1 MKKLGTLVIWC
12 KMKKLCILCLVP
24 AISFANCDYENQT
37 VSTIQ
42 GTIQSLEVT
51 DRTVTEYFQETKK
64 CKVLIK
70 AKVEGKWY
78 YTSSDYIFT
87 PDMSE
92 NEACQ
97 NAVNRA
103 KERLLSELV
112 PEKLESTKNLNCQ
125 ALTNTR
131 INCTIETINVVMP
144 GLGLQEVKLKQ
155 CNR

>member
-1 MKKLGTLVIWC
+1 MIKKI
-12 KMKKLCILCLVP
+12 CILCLVP

-37 VSTIQ
+37 VSTVQ

-112 PEKLESTKNLNCQ
+112 PEKLESTKNLN
-125 ALTNTR
+125 LSL
-131 INCTIETINVVMP
+131 IHI
-144 GLGLQEVKLKQ
+144 
-155 CNR
+155 